1 MTELRTPVSPSMRQQ
16 QEADI
21 YIRNKQ
27 QELLVLASIERHL
40 NALIWAASHPYP
52 TKGEQK

>member
-1 MTELRTPVSPSMRQQ
+1 MTELRTPVSPSLRQQ

-27 QELLVLASIERHL
+27 QELLVLASIERQL